1 MTEISWALA
10 LVAGVLTFFTPCI
23 LPLLPAYVSF
33 ITGKAVE
40 DILQDRPVRREIL
53 PPILFFCLGFS
64 LIFVILGATATTL
77 GRLLAAHQRA
87 LEILGGAVVIL
98 FGLQQ
103 LGLIRVGFLQREK
116 RLHFRGR
123 PAHGLGAFLVGVAFA
138 AGWTPCL
145 GPVLGSI
152 LAYAGTRETVS
163 QGVVLLC
170 FFSLGMSLPFV
181 ALGLA
186 TGSLLPRLR
195 AASRFMFWIRLGS
208 GGVLITLGVLL
219 IADQMS
225 YLTRLLS

>member
-1 MTEISWALA
+1 MTEVSWALA
-10 LVAGVLTFFTPCI
+10 LGAGVLTFFTPCI

-40 DILQDRPVRREIL
+40 EILEDRPVRAEIL
-53 PPILFFCLGFS
+53 PPVLLFCLGFS

-77 GRLLAAHQRA
+77 GRLLANYQRV
-87 LEILGGAVVIL
+87 LEIVGGSVVVI

-103 LGLIRVGFLQREK
+103 LGLIRVGFLQKER
-116 RLHFRGR
+116 RLHLRGR

-152 LAYAGTRETVS
+152 LAYASTRETVT
-163 QGVVLLC
+163 QGVLLLC

-186 TGSLLPRLR
+186 TGAILPRLR

-208 GGVLITLGVLL
+208 GVVLIALGILL
-219 IADQMS
+219 VVDQFP
-225 YLTRLLS
+225 YLVRYVS

>member
-1 MTEISWALA
+1 MTEVSWALA
-10 LVAGVLTFFTPCI
+10 LGAGVLTFFTPCI

-40 DILQDRPVRREIL
+40 EILEERPVRKEIL
-53 PPILFFCLGFS
+53 PPVIFFCLGFS

-77 GRLLAAHQRA
+77 GRLLAAHHRV
-87 LEILGGAVVIL
+87 LEIVGGTVVIL

-103 LGLIRVGFLQREK
+103 LGIIRVGFLLKEK
-116 RLHFRGR
+116 RVHLGSR
-123 PAHGLGAFLVGVAFA
+123 PSHGLGAFLVGVAFA

-152 LAYAGTRETVS
+152 LAYASTQETVT

-186 TGSLLPRLR
+186 TGAVLPRLR
-195 AASRFMFWIRLGS
+195 AAGRFMFWIRLGS
-208 GGVLITLGVLL
+208 GGVLIVLGLLL
-219 IADQMS
+219 IGDQMS
-225 YLTRLLS
+225 YLSSLLS

>member
-1 MTEISWALA
+1 MTEVSSALA
-10 LVAGVLTFFTPCI
+10 LGAGVLTFFTPCI

-40 DILQDRPVRREIL
+40 DILEDRPVRREIL

-64 LIFVILGATATTL
+64 LIFVMLGATATTL
-77 GRLLAAHQRA
+77 GRLLAAHQRT
-87 LEILGGAVVIL
+87 LEILGGTVVIL
-98 FGLQQ
+98 FALQQ
-103 LGLIRVGFLQREK
+103 LGLIRVGLLQREK
-116 RLHFRGR
+116 RLRLKGR

-152 LAYAGTRETVS
+152 LAYAGTRETVA
-163 QGVVLLC
+163 QGVALLC

-186 TGSLLPRLR
+186 TGTLLPRLR

-208 GGVLITLGVLL
+208 GGVLLVLGLLL
-219 IADQMS
+219 IGDQMS
-225 YLTRLLS
+225 YLSRLLS

>member
-1 MTEISWALA
+1 MTEVSWALA
-10 LVAGVLTFFTPCI
+10 LGAGVLTFFTPCI

-40 DILQDRPVRREIL
+40 EILENKPVRREIL
-53 PPILFFCLGFS
+53 PPVLLFCLGFS
-64 LIFVILGATATTL
+64 SIFVTLGATATTL
-77 GRLLAAHQRA
+77 GRLLASHQRA
-87 LEILGGAVVIL
+87 LEIVGGAVVIL

-103 LGLIRVGFLQREK
+103 LGLIRLGFLQREK
-116 RLHFRGR
+116 RLHLRGR

-152 LAYAGTRETVS
+152 LAYAGTRETVT

-186 TGSLLPRLR
+186 TGAVLPRLR
-195 AASRFMFWIRLGS
+195 GASRFMFWVRLGS
-208 GGVLITLGVLL
+208 GAVLILLGLLL
-219 IADQMS
+219 IGDQIS
-225 YLTRLLS
+225 YLSRLLS